1 MSEHHHHHHT
11 VASVNEINRSF
22 IIGIALNV
30 TYVIVELWYGWRN
43 GATSLLSDAV
53 HNIGDIS
60 GLVLALVAFRLQA
73 IKPFKIFTYG
83 FKKASVVASF
93 INSVLLAFAIGAIA
107 WEGIQH
113 IINPSPVNGNV
124 VMIVAFIGIIINF
137 GSALLFR
144 KKGENDTNIK
154 AAYWHLMAD
163 ALVSL
168 GVVFAGLIIKYTGWY
183 FVDGLTALIVAVV
196 ILFGTWSLFKDSI
209 IGVLD
214 GIPSNIDKQ
223 EIINHILEVDGVVD
237 IHHMHIW
244 GMSTNENAL
253 TCHVLVDKIE
263 NIATIKLHIK
273 EELEEH
279 NIKHSTLEFE
289 TADEDCEDLNPKNNI

>member
-1 MSEHHHHHHT
+1 MSEHHHHHT
-11 VASVNEINRSF
+11 VASTNDINRSF

-30 TYVIVELWYGWRN
+30 TYVIIELWYGWRS
-43 GATSLLSDAV
+43 GSTSLLSDAV

-60 GLVLALVAFRLQA
+60 GLVLALVAFRVQA
-73 IKPFKIFTYG
+73 IKPFNIFTYG
-83 FKKASVVASF
+83 FKKASIVASF
-93 INSVLLAFAIGAIA
+93 VNSILLAFAIGAIA

-113 IINPSPVNGNV
+113 ILNPSPVNGNI
-124 VMIVAFIGIIINF
+124 VMVVAFIGIIINF

-144 KKGENDTNIK
+144 KKGKNDLNIK

-168 GVVFAGLIIKYTGWY
+168 GVVFAGLIMKYTGWY
-183 FVDGLTALIVAVV
+183 FVDGLAAIIVAVV
-196 ILFGTWSLFKDSI
+196 ILFSTCNLFKDSI

-223 EIINHILEVDGVVD
+223 EIINHILEVKGVID

-253 TCHVLVDKIE
+253 TCHILIGNME
-263 NIATIKLHIK
+263 NIASIKQKIK
-273 EELEEH
+273 EELETH

-289 TADEDCEDLNPKNNI
+289 TAAEECEDINPIK

>member
-1 MSEHHHHHHT
+1 MSEHHHHHT
-11 VASVNEINRSF
+11 VASTNDINRSF

-30 TYVIVELWYGWRN
+30 IYVIIELWYGWRN
-43 GATSLLSDAV
+43 GSTSLLSDAV

-60 GLVLALVAFRLQA
+60 GLILALVAFRLQA

-107 WEGIQH
+107 WEGVQH

-124 VMIVAFIGIIINF
+124 VMIVAFVGIIINF

-144 KKGENDTNIK
+144 KKGENDLNIK
-154 AAYWHLMAD
+154 AAYWHLMTD

-168 GVVFAGLIIKYTGWY
+168 GVVLAGLIMKYTGWY

-196 ILFGTWSLFKDSI
+196 ILFSTWNLFKDSI

-223 EIINHILEVDGVVD
+223 EIINHILEVKGVIN

-253 TCHVLVDKIE
+253 TCHVEINELGKIP
-263 NIATIKLHIK
+263 LIK
-273 EELEEH
+273 EQIKKKLSAH

-289 TADEDCEDLNPKNNI
+289 IAEEDCEDVIDNK